1 MDAQSFQHLLARLA
15 CLTSREKSM
24 VQHLLHGDVTP
35 EPLEEVIPDIKVC
48 PHCAADA
55 SQLASWGRVRGLQ
68 RYRCRVCLRTC
79 NALTGTPLA
88 RLRNQ
93 DSWISYAGALA
104 EGLTVRAAAQRCGVS
119 KNTAFRWR
127 HRFLREVADH
137 RDSRESGIVEVDETF
152 FLESFKGQR
161 KLPRLPRKR
170 GGVGKTR
177 GTGPDQIAVMVVRD
191 RDGHTAD
198 FQLEKLDA
206 AHVSAALLPL
216 VDNESVLC
224 SDGAAVYAAF
234 ARTTGITH
242 KVVHAKPGL
251 RVRDAAFHIQN
262 VNAYHSRLKE
272 WMGRFHGVATKYLV
286 NYLGWRRMLERYK
299 SRIEPEFCVQEAVGR
314 PIQHVM
320 GT

>member
-1 MDAQSFQHLLARLA
+1 
-15 CLTSREKSM
+15 
-24 VQHLLHGDVTP
+24 
-35 EPLEEVIPDIKVC
+35 
-48 PHCAADA
+48 
-55 SQLASWGRVRGLQ
+55 
-68 RYRCRVCLRTC
+68 
-79 NALTGTPLA
+79 
-88 RLRNQ
+88 
-93 DSWISYAGALA
+93 
-104 EGLTVRAAAQRCGVS
+104 
-119 KNTAFRWR
+119 
-127 HRFLREVADH
+127 
-137 RDSRESGIVEVDETF
+137 
-152 FLESFKGQR
+152 
-161 KLPRLPRKR
+161 
-170 GGVGKTR
+170 
-177 GTGPDQIAVMVVRD
+177 MVVRD

-234 ARTTGITH
+234 ARATGITR
-242 KVVHAKPGL
+242 KVVRAKRGL

-299 SRIEPEFCVQEAVGR
+299 NRIGPEFCVQEAVGR
-314 PIQHVM
+314 PIQHLM